1 MEFLRDRDAALSD
14 SLINNKISILYL
26 EEIFRK
32 LNELNLSLQNQD
44 MNIVRAKQ
52 QIKAFMN
59 KLVIWK
65 MNAATHNFC
74 HFPSLRAEEIDS
86 DIQAMIVDH
95 LSFLYENF
103 QTCFEDLLQL
113 NIPPFVDQL
122 HIMTMEDVMGQPEC
136 VQIELC
142 EAIANERMI
151 QASEINW
158 VKAYLQNSKKYP
170 SLYEKVEPF
179 IINLPTSNLA
189 EKGFSILLHSFAKQ
203 RRSMHLNN
211 NAEMRLRLSDLE
223 PRISVLVKNK
233 QPQGSH

>member
-1 MEFLRDRDAALSD
+1 
-14 SLINNKISILYL
+14 L

-103 QTCFEDLLQL
+103 QTRVEDLLQL
-113 NIPPFVDQL
+113 NIPPFIDQL
-122 HIMTMEDVMGQPEC
+122 HNMTMEDVMGQPEC
-136 VQIELC
+136 VQIEPC
-142 EAIANERMI
+142 EAITNERMI

-170 SLYEKVEPF
+170 SLYEKVEP
-179 IINLPTSNLA
+179 L
-189 EKGFSILLHSFAKQ
+189 
-203 RRSMHLNN
+203 
-211 NAEMRLRLSDLE
+211 
-223 PRISVLVKNK
+223 
-233 QPQGSH
+233 